1 MRLKRY
7 VLQKKVA
14 RSDPRKLASRLCPHQ
29 HSKRSSG
36 WQGLEELEEHFV
48 DQVDGEAD
56 DVEEGAFDVGDAD
69 VADPFLDAVGA
80 GFVVGVVMV

>member
-1 MRLKRY
+1 M
-7 VLQKKVA
+7 
-14 RSDPRKLASRLCPHQ
+14 ASRLCPHQ
-29 HSKRSSG
+29 HSITLLGRA
-36 WQGLEELEEHFV
+36 GLEELEEHLV